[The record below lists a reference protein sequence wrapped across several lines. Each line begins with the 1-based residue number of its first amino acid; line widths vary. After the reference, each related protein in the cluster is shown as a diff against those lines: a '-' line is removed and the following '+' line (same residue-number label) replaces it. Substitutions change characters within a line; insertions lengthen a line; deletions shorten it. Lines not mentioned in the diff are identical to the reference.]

1 MQQIGRKDVTRLTN
15 FLEDLEARR
24 PKQSYEIDLSS
35 LGNLLN
41 RIGFDGP
48 HNKRGAAR
56 GFSHELLT
64 ADPMLTGGQITVHAL
79 HGKKNEVITYRD
91 FKKYLQPFI
100 EQVLKDLEDKGLIT
114 EENPNV

>member
-1 MQQIGRKDVTRLTN
+1 
-15 FLEDLEARR
+15 
-24 PKQSYEIDLSS
+24 
-35 LGNLLN
+35 
-41 RIGFDGP
+41 
-48 HNKRGAAR
+48 
-56 GFSHELLT
+56 
-64 ADPMLTGGQITVHAL
+64 MLTGGQITVHAL